1 MTPADLEVFVH
12 RYLKALPR
20 PSAPDTLLPRVLTAI
35 QRRLAR
41 PWYARALFTWPL
53 AGQAA
58 CLVALLV
65 VVGGVALWL
74 PIAHDTAGNLLL
86 SPLGNETQRIATA
99 VARVSV
105 AVNTIE
111 VLRRTLIE
119 PLYAYAVILILTMYA
134 TSAVLAAALA
144 RVALGGAIRP

>member
-1 MTPADLEVFVH
+1 MTPADLEAFVH
-12 RYLKALPR
+12 RQLKALPC
-20 PSAPDTLLPRVLTAI
+20 PPAPHTLLPRLMTAI
-35 QRRLAR
+35 QRRLER
-41 PWYARALFTWPL
+41 PWYARSLFTWPL

-58 CLVALLV
+58 CIVALLV

-99 VARVSV
+99 AARVSV

-119 PLYAYAVILILTMYA
+119 PLYAYAAILILTMYA